1 MTKAIRILLQTTVPF
16 AEDDWHIGRFSL
28 LRDQLASL
36 RDEAG
41 NPLSTVTTRDRESD
55 KAGNDPVLSVL
66 DESDYDE
73 LWLFAIDTGNG
84 LTREDCEGITRFRQR
99 GGGIMATRDH
109 QDLGISL
116 CTLGGIGRA
125 HFFHSKNPEPDAARH
140 VIDDPHTTAISWPNY
155 HSGANGDYHSISLA
169 LLDELSP
176 HELLRNLASPAGVI
190 EFFPAHPHE
199 GAVGVPED
207 EEHARVIATGQSLVT
222 GRQFN
227 LVVAFESTRD
237 EHGNTLG
244 RGIAQSSFHHFLDY
258 NWDTEMGCPS
268 FLEEPPGDGYK
279 RKPEAL
285 EDIKTYV
292 RNAALW
298 LAGA

>member
-1 MTKAIRILLQTTVPF
+1 MTKPIRILLQTTIPL

-28 LRDQLASL
+28 LRDELSSMK
-36 RDEAG
+36 DEAG
-41 NPLSTVTTRDRESD
+41 NQLCEVTTRNREAD
-55 KAGNDPVLSVL
+55 AAGNDPVLSRL
-66 DESDYDE
+66 DQTDFDE
-73 LWLFAIDTGNG
+73 LWLFAIDTGDG
-84 LTREDCEGITRFRQR
+84 LSVPDCQGITHFRQR

-125 HFFHSKNPEPDAARH
+125 HFFHSKHPEPDAARH
-140 VIDDPHTTAISWPNY
+140 VADDPYTTSISWPNY
-155 HSGANGDYHSISLA
+155 HSGANGDYQTIA
-169 LLDELSP
+169 VTSP
-176 HELLRNLASPAGVI
+176 HGLMRNTALSTGVI
-190 EFFPAHPHE
+190 GFFPAHPHE

-207 EEHARVIATGQSLVT
+207 EAHAHVIATGLSSVT
-222 GRQFN
+222 GRPFN
-227 LVVAFESTRD
+227 LVVAFESAD
-237 EHGNTLG
+237 DDHGNTLG
-244 RGIAQSSFHHFLDY
+244 RGIAESSFHHFVDY

-279 RKPEAL
+279 RNPRAL